1 VARNNGWHSQ
11 VPCQQQFENEY
22 SDQLYY
28 LVYDLHFDPARTIV
42 IEYPRWLIMF
52 YQSLSDIIRIVMV
65 LCFLYCLVLLLSR
78 KMTALLAV
86 TLYILISSLVTV
98 AVLHT
103 FDNRRYIDS
112 MVFLIQ
118 AYIFFCFLNMAD
130 RILSHITSHLPK
142 IIKPRRNGV

>member
-1 VARNNGWHSQ
+1 
-11 VPCQQQFENEY
+11 
-22 SDQLYY
+22 
-28 LVYDLHFDPARTIV
+28 
-42 IEYPRWLIMF
+42 
-52 YQSLSDIIRIVMV
+52 
-65 LCFLYCLVLLLSR
+65 
-78 KMTALLAV
+78 MTALLAV